1 MNLVRTLAAIAVSGL
16 AFQAEAYTENCKTTD
31 EREIASLFDGWNAAL
46 ATGNPT
52 EVAARYADDSILL
65 PTLSNTPRLT
75 QATRRDYFVQ
85 FLRSKPRGTIDTRL
99 IQIGCNSAVDA
110 GTYTF
115 TFSDGKRVAARYTY
129 TYRWNGSRWLISSH
143 HSSAMPEAIQE

>member
-1 MNLVRTLAAIAVSGL
+1 MNLARTLAAIAVSGL
-16 AFQAEAYTENCKTTD
+16 AFRAEAYPENCKTTD

-52 EVAARYADDSILL
+52 EVAARY
-65 PTLSNTPRLT
+65 
-75 QATRRDYFVQ
+75 
-85 FLRSKPRGTIDTRL
+85 
-99 IQIGCNSAVDA
+99 
-110 GTYTF
+110 
-115 TFSDGKRVAARYTY
+115 TY